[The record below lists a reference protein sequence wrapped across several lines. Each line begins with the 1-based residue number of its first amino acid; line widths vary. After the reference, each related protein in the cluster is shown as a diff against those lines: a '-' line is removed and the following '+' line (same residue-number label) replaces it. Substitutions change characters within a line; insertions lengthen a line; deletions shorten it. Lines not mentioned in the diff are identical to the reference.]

1 MKARAEKL
9 DPQSGFS
16 YVELLVVI
24 LVIAIV
30 AGVAIVQRGSATE
43 QFRVQNVAYGLKNS
57 FERARFDSVKRRPE
71 GSVNN
76 SYVTVANASY
86 TLGVDRNGNGTV
98 EVGDET
104 MNDLSGSGI
113 GIVYYDGAVQ
123 TSGMPVSVKFNM
135 RGEPAAALTG
145 GSFIAPVFC
154 VSNGSYSLTVLITAA
169 GTVNLLQ
176 GCGGGPT
183 FSDPTVTPITPTDL
197 INDLVTG
204 LGLPP
209 IPGPSVTPPGP
220 GGTPTPDPNPT
231 GTPNPT
237 PTATPDPS
245 PSVTPNPSPT
255 ASPNPSP
262 TQTVTPTPTP
272 TPTPL
277 ACVLTGVPASVTFP
291 KNGSPG
297 TFSVSFSGSSG
308 GQISWTFSGSS
319 GWSLD
324 TPTSVTPLGS
334 SGSFTVKVKYPSGN
348 QTGNGG
354 TVTIVGC
361 GSASVTVHGSN
372 N

>member
-9 DPQSGFS
+9 DPQSGVS

-245 PSVTPNPSPT
+245 PSVTPDPT
-255 ASPNPSP
+255 PTVSPNPSP

-272 TPTPL
+272 TPTPIPPCTL
-277 ACVLTGVPASVTFP
+277 SAPSSVTFP
-291 KNGSPG
+291 KNGSPK
-297 TFSVSFSGSSG
+297 TFSVSFVNATGNTISVTKVSGPSN
-308 GQISWTFSGSS
+308 WTFS
-319 GWSLD
+319 
-324 TPTSVTPLGS
+324 PPSVTPLGTT
-334 SGSFTVKVKYPSGN
+334 GNFTVTMTYASGN
-348 QTGNGG
+348 PGEGTGSVSI
-354 TVTIVGC
+354 TGC
-361 GSASVTVHGSN
+361 GSATVSVTVN
-372 N
+372 